1 MSKQINKIVIVG
13 GGSAGWMSAATM
25 IKCFPE
31 KEIVL
36 VESPGIPTVGV
47 GESTIGGIGVWLNLL
62 DIKDEDFM
70 KYTDASYKLSIRFTD
85 FYKKGSGSF
94 HYPFG
99 VPDIEGQVSEGNDWF
114 LKKIVRP
121 ETPLSDY
128 ADCMYPNMAL
138 VRANKIDK
146 NMDGKLPQF
155 IFDRDTAYHFDAGL
169 FASWLRDRYAIPRG
183 VKHIQ
188 EEVVGTPT
196 NEDGIEHLVLK
207 NGDTIS
213 ADLFIDCTG
222 FKSHLLA
229 GALQEPFISYEDIL
243 PNNSA
248 WATRVQYNNKEQE
261 LVNYTD
267 CHAIDNGWVWSIPL
281 WSRLGTGYVY
291 SDKYVS
297 DQDALV
303 EFKSHLETKGY
314 SVEGLEFRN
323 IKMRVGVHDRL
334 WVKNVCAIGLSAG
347 FIEPLESNGLYTVHE
362 FLFKLVRTLQRGST
376 SRFDK
381 EMFNSACRG
390 QFRDFAEFVSIHYA
404 LSHRD
409 DTEYWRDTGKRDYA
423 PKLKEPFGDY
433 DIYKMI
439 SKEKYFDYRWSGVTK
454 TGIPP
459 IATGLNLLPTDWM
472 AIQGY
477 SNNSKDFNKETQ
489 LTKYLVDA
497 GLYINYKRIKWDHAV
512 ENSPTLIQYL
522 QENIHNE
529 TN

>member
-13 GGSAGWMSAATM
+13 GGSAGWMSAATL

-31 KEIVL
+31 KQIVL

-99 VPDIEGQVSEGNDWF
+99 TPDIEGQVSEGNDWF

-128 ADCMYPNMAL
+128 ADCMYPIMAL

-155 IFDRDTAYHFDAGL
+155 IFERDTAYHFDAGL
-169 FASWLRDRYAIPRG
+169 FAAWLRDHYSIPRG

-188 EEVVGTPT
+188 QEVTAIPV
-196 NEDGIEHLVLK
+196 NEDGVQHLVLG
-207 NGDTIS
+207 NGEHIE

-222 FKSHLLA
+222 FKSLLLSQ
-229 GALQEPFISYEDIL
+229 ALKEPFISYEDIL

-248 WATRVQYNNKEQE
+248 WATRVPYVNKEKQ
-261 LVNYTD
+261 LVGYTD
-267 CHAIDNGWVWSIPL
+267 CHAIENGWVWSIPL

-297 DQDALV
+297 DEDALT
-303 EFKSHLETKGY
+303 EFKNHLTTKGH
-314 SVEGLEFRN
+314 SLEGLEFRN
-323 IKMRVGVHDRL
+323 IKMRVGIHDRL

-362 FLFKLVRTLQRGST
+362 FLFKLARVLERGST

-381 EMFNSACRG
+381 ELFNGACRG

-409 DTEYWRDTGKRDYA
+409 DTEYWREVGKRDYA
-423 PKLKEPFGDY
+423 PNLKNPFGDY
-433 DIYKMI
+433 DIYKTI
-439 SKEKYFDYRWSGVTK
+439 SKEKFFDYRWSGITK

-459 IATGLNLLPTDWM
+459 IATGFNLLPADWM
-472 AIQGY
+472 SVQGY
-477 SNNSKDFNKETQ
+477 SYNTKDFNKSTQ
-489 LTKYLVDA
+489 LKKYLVDA
-497 GLYINYKRIKWDHAV
+497 GLYIDYKKIKWDNAV
-512 ENSPTLIQYL
+512 ENCLTLIQYL

-529 TN
+529 KN

>member
-36 VESPGIPTVGV
+36 IESPGIPTVGV
-47 GESTIGGIGVWLNLL
+47 GESTIGGIGNWLNIL

-99 VPDIEGQVSEGNDWF
+99 LPDLEGQLSAGNDWF
-114 LKKIVRP
+114 IKKAGFP
-121 ETPLSDY
+121 DTPVSDF

-169 FASWLRDRYAIPRG
+169 FAAWLRDHYAIPRG
-183 VKHIQ
+183 VIHVQQ
-188 EEVVGTPT
+188 EVTAVNIGET
-196 NEDGIEHLVLK
+196 GIEHLLL
-207 NGDTIS
+207 GDGQKVE

-222 FKSHLLA
+222 FKSLLL
-229 GALQEPFISYEDIL
+229 GKSLQESFTSYEDLL

-248 WATRVQYNNKEQE
+248 WATRVQYTDKETQ
-261 LVNYTD
+261 LVGYTD

-281 WSRLGTGYVY
+281 WSRMGTGYVY

-297 DQDALV
+297 DTDALV
-303 EFKSHLETKGY
+303 EFKTHLTNKGY
-314 SVEGLEFRN
+314 SLDGAEFRN
-323 IKMRVGVHDRL
+323 IKMRIGVHERL

-362 FLFKLVRTLQRGST
+362 FLLKLVRTLQRGNISST
-376 SRFDK
+376 DK
-381 EMFNSACRG
+381 TLFNSACIQ
-390 QFRDFAEFVSIHYA
+390 QFRNFAEFVSIHYA

-409 DTEYWRDTGKRDYA
+409 DTQYWRDLGNRDYV
-423 PKLKEPFGDY
+423 KNTHVPFSAWTTYKNISDVKYQTFAY
-433 DIYKMI
+433 DHN
-439 SKEKYFDYRWSGVTK
+439 G
-454 TGIPP
+454 GIPS
-459 IATGLNLLPTDWM
+459 ISAGLNYFPCDLFSLT
-472 AIQGY
+472 AY
-477 SNNSKDFNKETQ
+477 SFDSKD
-489 LTKYLVDA
+489 
-497 GLYINYKRIKWDHAV
+497 YKKSTDLPRYMKDCALKLDYKKMKWDNAV
-512 ENSPTLIQYL
+512 SSCQSLLSYL

-529 TN
+529 RN